1 MAVLWI
7 LVFSL
12 SFAFSHA
19 VASVSRDAMLLL
31 SFKSSISLDPAS
43 LLSDWNLS
51 TNHCHWYGV
60 TCDRFSGRVVAL
72 SITGS
77 MSSSGLP
84 ELGYNFTGK
93 DAVLVG
99 TLSASIGGLSELRI
113 LSIPHNVFSG
123 EIPADVAKLHKLE
136 ILQLQGNNFS
146 GRIPDQI
153 SSLLSLRMLNL
164 SYNVVSGQ
172 IPDKLIGSGK
182 LRVIDL
188 SNNQLSGEI
197 GVDRFSECEF
207 LVHLKLSHNFLT
219 DNIPAEIGKCWNLRT
234 LLLDSN
240 IFEGRIPAEIG
251 RISQLRVLDVSR
263 NSLTDGIPKEL
274 ANCRELSVIVLTNL
288 DDFSSAEDN
297 LADSSSGEFNA
308 FMGGVPYE
316 LLLLPKLQ
324 IFWAPRAN
332 LGGRLPSNW
341 SDSCSLRAL
350 NLGQNYISAS
360 VPESMGK
367 CKNLTFLDLSSNV
380 LEGYLPFQWLFP
392 CMVYFNI
399 SRNMLTGVLP
409 RFGKESCHSTM
420 VSYGQAPIFLDVED
434 IQNAYSN
441 IPVWGYQ
448 MSTIF
453 GSLVDENL
461 VFIHDFS
468 WNRFIGPIPSFS
480 IGGDFLATNHKPSY
494 KLLLNNNALNGSLPG
509 ELVSNCN
516 DLQTFSVNLSTN
528 QISGGIYPGLL
539 LDCLQLKEFEA
550 AHNQIS
556 GSIGPAIGNLKM
568 LQRLDLRGNR
578 LSGSLPGQLGMLK
591 DLKWILLGGN
601 NLTGEIPSQLGQ
613 LTSLIV
619 LDLSRNGL
627 TGSIPENLTNATNLE
642 IVLLNHN
649 RLVGEIPS
657 SFSTLSSLTELDVSF
672 NNLSGHIPQL
682 QHLSN
687 CDFFKG
693 NQYLHPCPDPYSAA
707 PDRLPDPLEVHNGYR
722 QSKLKSFV
730 IAMVTSASFIL
741 FILLVMVLVL
751 ILGRRKISRLT
762 SLRRKVVVTFADAP
776 TEVNYDNVV
785 RATGNFSIRNLI
797 GTGGFGSTYKAE
809 LVPGFLV
816 AVKRLSIGRFQG
828 LQQFDAE
835 IKTLGRIRHE
845 NLVTL
850 IGYHVGETE
859 MFLIYNFL
867 SGGNLETFIH
877 DRLGKNVQWP
887 VIHKIAIHIAQALA
901 YLHYSCIPRIVHRD
915 IKPSN
920 ILLDEELNAYLSD
933 FGLARLLEVSET
945 HATTDVAGTF
955 GYVAPEYATTCR
967 VSDKADVYSFGV
979 VLLELMSGKKS
990 LDPSFSEYGNGFN
1003 IVAWAKLLIKE
1014 RRSSELFSPELW
1026 EVGPKENLL
1035 GMLKLASTCTVE
1047 SISIRPS
1054 MKQVVEKLKQ
1064 LRS

>member
-60 TCDRFSGRVVAL
+60 TCDRFSGR
-72 SITGS
+72 
-77 MSSSGLP
+77 
-84 ELGYNFTGK
+84 
-93 DAVLVG
+93 
-99 TLSASIGGLSELRI
+99 LRI

-263 NSLTDGIPKEL
+263 N
-274 ANCRELSVIVLTNL
+274 R
-288 DDFSSAEDN
+288 
-297 LADSSSGEFNA
+297 
-308 FMGGVPYE
+308 
-316 LLLLPKLQ
+316 
-324 IFWAPRAN
+324 
-332 LGGRLPSNW
+332 
-341 SDSCSLRAL
+341 
-350 NLGQNYISAS
+350 
-360 VPESMGK
+360 
-367 CKNLTFLDLSSNV
+367 
-380 LEGYLPFQWLFP
+380 
-392 CMVYFNI
+392 
-399 SRNMLTGVLP
+399 
-409 RFGKESCHSTM
+409 
-420 VSYGQAPIFLDVED
+420 
-434 IQNAYSN
+434 
-441 IPVWGYQ
+441 
-448 MSTIF
+448 
-453 GSLVDENL
+453 
-461 VFIHDFS
+461 
-468 WNRFIGPIPSFS
+468 
-480 IGGDFLATNHKPSY
+480 
-494 KLLLNNNALNGSLPG
+494 
-509 ELVSNCN
+509 
-516 DLQTFSVNLSTN
+516 
-528 QISGGIYPGLL
+528 
-539 LDCLQLKEFEA
+539 
-550 AHNQIS
+550 
-556 GSIGPAIGNLKM
+556 
-568 LQRLDLRGNR
+568 NR

-693 NQYLHPCPDPYSAA
+693 NQYLHPCLDPYSAP
-707 PDRLPDPLEVHNGYR
+707 PDRLPDLLEVHKEYR

-730 IAMVTSASFIL
+730 IAMVASASFIL

-816 AVKRLSIGRFQG
+816 A
-828 LQQFDAE
+828 E
-835 IKTLGRIRHE
+835 I
-845 NLVTL
+845 
-850 IGYHVGETE
+850 
-859 MFLIYNFL
+859 
-867 SGGNLETFIH
+867 
-877 DRLGKNVQWP
+877 
-887 VIHKIAIHIAQALA
+887 
-901 YLHYSCIPRIVHRD
+901 
-915 IKPSN
+915 
-920 ILLDEELNAYLSD
+920 
-933 FGLARLLEVSET
+933 
-945 HATTDVAGTF
+945 
-955 GYVAPEYATTCR
+955 
-967 VSDKADVYSFGV
+967 
-979 VLLELMSGKKS
+979 
-990 LDPSFSEYGNGFN
+990 
-1003 IVAWAKLLIKE
+1003 
-1014 RRSSELFSPELW
+1014 
-1026 EVGPKENLL
+1026 
-1035 GMLKLASTCTVE
+1035 LKLSYMIDRGKMY
-1047 SISIRPS
+1047 SG
-1054 MKQVVEKLKQ
+1054 Q
-1064 LRS
+1064 

>member
-1 MAVLWI
+1 MP
-7 LVFSL
+7 
-12 SFAFSHA
+12 
-19 VASVSRDAMLLL
+19 SVSTDAMSLL
-31 SFKSSISLDPAS
+31 SFKSSVSLDPAN
-43 LLSDWNLS
+43 LLSHWNLS
-51 TNHCHWYGV
+51 TNHCRWYGI
-60 TCDRFSGRVVAL
+60 TCDRLSGRVVGL
-72 SITGS
+72 SINGS
-77 MSSSGLP
+77 ISSPGLP
-84 ELGYNFTGK
+84 ASAYNFTGK

-99 TLSASIGGLSELRI
+99 TLSASIGDLSELRI
-113 LSIPHNVFSG
+113 LSIPYNVFSG
-123 EIPADVAKLHKLE
+123 KIPADVVKLQKLE
-136 ILQLQGNNFS
+136 MLQLQGNNFS

-153 SSLLSLRMLNL
+153 SSLSSLRVLNL
-164 SYNVVSGQ
+164 SYNVLSGQ
-172 IPDKLIGSGK
+172 IPDKLIGSGD

-188 SNNQLSGEI
+188 SNNRLYGEI
-197 GVDRFSECEF
+197 GVDSSSECEL
-207 LVHLKLSHNFLT
+207 LVHLKLSNNFLT
-219 DNIPAEIGKCWNLRT
+219 DNIPAEIGKCRNLRT
-234 LLLDSN
+234 LLLDGN
-240 IFEGRIPAEIG
+240 IFEGQIPSEIG
-251 RISQLRVLDVSR
+251 LISQLRVLDISR
-263 NSLTDGIPKEL
+263 NSLTDRIPKEL
-274 ANCRELSVIVLTNL
+274 ANCRELSVVVLTNL
-288 DDFSSAEDN
+288 DDFSSAEDS
-297 LADSSSGEFNA
+297 LADGSRGEFNA
-308 FMGGVPYE
+308 FMGGVPSE

-324 IFWAPRAN
+324 MFWAPRAN

-350 NLGQNYISAS
+350 NLGQNYMSA
-360 VPESMGK
+360 VLPGNMGK
-367 CKNLTFLDLSSNV
+367 CKKLTFLDLSSNV
-380 LEGYLPFQWLFP
+380 LEGYLPYQWHFP
-392 CMVYFNI
+392 CMVYANI
-399 SRNMLTGVLP
+399 SGNKLTGVLP
-409 RFGKESCHSTM
+409 RFGKESCHSTV
-420 VSYGQAPIFLDVED
+420 VSYRQAPVFLDEED
-434 IQNAYSN
+434 IQNAYSS
-441 IPVWGYQ
+441 IPLLGSQ
-448 MSTIF
+448 MSTIV
-453 GSLVDENL
+453 GSLGNENL
-461 VFIHDFS
+461 LFVHDFS

-480 IGGDFLATNHKPSY
+480 IGENFLASKHKPSY
-494 KLLLNNNALNGSLPG
+494 KLLLNNNRLNGSLPG

-516 DLQTFSVNLSTN
+516 DLQTFSVNLSAN
-528 QISGGIYPGLL
+528 QISGGIYQGLL
-539 LDCLQLKEFEA
+539 LDCSQLKEFEA
-550 AHNQIS
+550 AHNHIS
-556 GSIGPAIGNLKM
+556 GSIGPGIGNLKM
-568 LQRLDLRGNR
+568 LQRFDLRGNR

-591 DLKWILLGGN
+591 DLKWILLGEN
-601 NLTGEIPSQLGQ
+601 NLTGEIPTQLGL

-619 LDLSRNGL
+619 LDLSRNSL
-627 TGSIPENLTNATNLE
+627 TSSIPESLTNATNLE
-642 IVLLNHN
+642 VLLLNHN

-657 SFSTLSSLTELDVSF
+657 SFSTLSNLTELDVSF

-682 QHLSN
+682 QHVSDP
-687 CDFFKG
+687 DFFKG
-693 NQYLHPCPDPYSAA
+693 NQYLHPYSAP
-707 PDRLPDPLEVHNGYR
+707 PDRLPVLLEVHKNR
-722 QSKLKSFV
+722 HTKLKSFM

-762 SLRRKVVVTFADAP
+762 SLRRKVMVTFADAP

-828 LQQFDAE
+828 VQQFDAE
-835 IKTLGRIRHE
+835 IKTLGRIRHK

-850 IGYHVGETE
+850 IGYYVGEAE

-877 DRLGKNVQWP
+877 DRSAKNVQWS
-887 VIHKIAIHIAQALA
+887 VIHKIAIDIAQALA

-1026 EVGPKENLL
+1026 EGGPKEHLL

-1064 LRS
+1064 LGP

>member
-43 LLSDWNLS
+43 LLTDWNLS

-93 DAVLVG
+93 DSVLVG

-324 IFWAPRAN
+324 IFGHLEQILVDGCLVIGVIHVHCEHSIW
-332 LGGRLPSNW
+332 GRITLV
-341 SDSCSLRAL
+341 LRYRKVWENAR
-350 NLGQNYISAS
+350 
-360 VPESMGK
+360 
-367 CKNLTFLDLSSNV
+367 T
-380 LEGYLPFQWLFP
+380 LPFGFEFK
-392 CMVYFNI
+392 C
-399 SRNMLTGVLP
+399 
-409 RFGKESCHSTM
+409 FGGIPPFSVALSIIM

-494 KLLLNNNALNGSLPG
+494 KLFLNNNALNGSLPG

-528 QISGGIYPGLL
+528 QLSGGIYPGLL

-693 NQYLHPCPDPYSAA
+693 NQYLHPCLDPYSAP
-707 PDRLPDPLEVHNGYR
+707 PDRLPDLLEVHKEYR
-722 QSKLKSFV
+722 Q
-730 IAMVTSASFIL
+730 I
-741 FILLVMVLVL
+741 MVLVL

-877 DRLGKNVQWP
+877 DRSGKNVQWP
-887 VIHKIAIHIAQALA
+887 VIHKIALHIAQALA
-901 YLHYSCIPRIVHRD
+901 YLHYSCVPRIVHRD

-1054 MKQVVEKLKQ
+1054 MRQVLLYWEFIV
-1064 LRS
+1064 LRINQQAAEAMKYMKS